1 MTSNSSLRAAATR
14 DRARHPGQGLQIQ
27 VHTSRMPSGTDS
39 GRPVVRGPR
48 SPGMVPGRNPLHQTG
63 PVHKRGTNEQ
73 PASNQA
79 REPGTADGDETEE
92 SAGQDGCAARDLN
105 PEPAD

>member
-1 MTSNSSLRAAATR
+1 LA
-14 DRARHPGQGLQIQ
+14 
-27 VHTSRMPSGTDS
+27 
-39 GRPVVRGPR
+39 GRRRSFGPR
-48 SPGMVPGRNPLHQTG
+48 SRSCGTGWAETAARLIADVTHTHHRGGRLGDTVPSRNPLDQTG
-63 PVHKRGTNEQ
+63 PVHKSGTNEQ